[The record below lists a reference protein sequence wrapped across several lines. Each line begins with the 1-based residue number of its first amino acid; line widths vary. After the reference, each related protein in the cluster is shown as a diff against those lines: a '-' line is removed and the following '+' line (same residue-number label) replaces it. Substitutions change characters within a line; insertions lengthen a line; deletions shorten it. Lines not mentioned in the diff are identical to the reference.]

1 MTHTAPDDMVTRLR
15 IFSDA
20 PLNGSALEILKK
32 GAASHELVF
41 PRKASESVLVR
52 TEPDPALA
60 DADIAFGQPDVA
72 SILRSERLRWVHLT
86 SAGYTRYDTP
96 EFRSFARTR
105 GLLVTN
111 SSTVYVQACAE
122 HVFSFMLAEARLLP
136 QGLRTRCAGGAPEW
150 IALREGSTLL
160 QNQRAVILGFGTI
173 ASRLLELL
181 APFAMKVTAMR
192 RNPRGDEKIP
202 TVTPENL
209 RQAFSTADHVISIL
223 PDNAESLHFISS
235 ERFGWMKPGA
245 IFYNIGRGTTVD
257 QQALRDSLL
266 SGQLRAAWLDVT
278 DPEPLPDDHP
288 LWATP
293 NCYITPHTA
302 GGHRNES
309 ETLVR
314 HFLENFN
321 RFLGDLPLRD
331 RIM

>member
-1 MTHTAPDDMVTRLR
+1 MITRLR

-20 PLNGSALEILKK
+20 PLKGSALELLKE
-32 GAASHELVF
+32 GTAMHELVF
-41 PRKASESVLVR
+41 PLKVSESVLVR

-60 DADIAFGQPDVA
+60 TADIAFGQPDVA
-72 SILRSERLRWVHLT
+72 SVLRSERLRWVQLT

-111 SSTVYVQACAE
+111 SSAVYVQACAE
-122 HVFSFMLAEARLLP
+122 HVFSFMLAQARLLP
-136 QGLRTRCAGGAPEW
+136 QGLRTRCTSGAPDGV
-150 IALREGSTLL
+150 ALREGSTLL

-181 APFAMKVTAMR
+181 APFDMTVTAMR
-192 RNPRGDEKIP
+192 RKPRGDEGIP

-209 RQAFSTADHVISIL
+209 RPAFSTADHVISIL
-223 PDNAESLHFISS
+223 PDNAESIHFISS
-235 ERFGWMKPGA
+235 ERLGWMKPGA

-257 QQALRDSLL
+257 QKALRDSLL
-266 SGQLRAAWLDVT
+266 SGHLGAAWLDVT

-288 LWATP
+288 LRAAP
-293 NCYITPHTA
+293 HCYITPHTA